1 MTKAALKYQ
10 VGRNMLLYV
19 DEIVM
24 ASKKRTTYISDLVE
38 TFTNMREA

>member
-1 MTKAALKYQ
+1 MTKAALKDQ

-24 ASKKRTTYISDLVE
+24 ASKKKTTYISDLVE
-38 TFTNMREA
+38 TFANMREA